1 MFMSTTEAHDLI
13 LQPRQAKRLVGAE
26 DLQRA
31 FLDALSQ
38 RKLHHAWLIG
48 GPESCGKATFAYQAA
63 KFLLTHQENAPIA
76 AMGTTGF
83 QIPDESR
90 AAAKISA
97 GSHSDL
103 LLFSRRWDQDNK
115 RMTSGIPVDDV
126 RRLTH
131 FFGSTAGE
139 GGWRVVIVD
148 KVDDMAPSAANAL
161 LKSLE
166 EPPSNCMFFILSD
179 HPQRLLP
186 TIRSRC
192 RKAHMNA
199 LDKAQMSDVLSENLD
214 AFDSDA
220 FEEIAEL
227 AAGRVQ
233 YAMELL
239 QQDHSDLRHDM
250 QARLEEPPNDTRNLH
265 ALADSLSTRGRDALF
280 DEFLERMRLFVH
292 KRALLASS
300 QGRYNPWIEVWDEL
314 GRQQVQT
321 DTFNLDKKQ
330 LILNLFALLNKAK
343 SAEVR
348 LPT

>member
-1 MFMSTTEAHDLI
+1 MSTTEAHDLI
-13 LQPRQAKRLVGAE
+13 LEPRKAKRLIGAE

-31 FLDALSQ
+31 FLEALGQ
-38 RKLHHAWLIG
+38 GKLHHAWLIG

-63 KFLLTHQENAPIA
+63 KFMLSHQGNAQIA
-76 AMGTTGF
+76 AMGLTSF
-83 QIPDESR
+83 ELPENS
-90 AAAKISA
+90 AASAKISA

-115 RMTSGIPVDDV
+115 RMTAGIPVNDV

-139 GGWRVVIVD
+139 GGWRIVIVD

-166 EPPSNCMFFILSD
+166 EPPSKCLFFILSD

-192 RKAHMNA
+192 RKAHMKA
-199 LDKAQMSDVLSENLD
+199 LDRTQMTEVLSDALD
-214 AFDSDA
+214 DFDQST
-220 FEEIAEL
+220 FEGVADL

-239 QQDHSDLRHDM
+239 QQDHNDLRHDM
-250 QARLEEPPNDTRNLH
+250 QARLEEMPQDVRNLH
-265 ALADSLSTRGRDALF
+265 ALADALVVRGRDVLF
-280 DEFLERMRLFVH
+280 NEFLERMRLFVH
-292 KRALLASS
+292 KNALAASS
-300 QGRYNPWIEVWDEL
+300 RGRQNPWIEVWDEL

-343 SAEVR
+343 SAEVH

>member
-1 MFMSTTEAHDLI
+1 MSTTEAYDLI
-13 LQPRQAKRLVGAE
+13 LQPRKADRLVGAE
-26 DLQRA
+26 DLQRG
-31 FLDALSQ
+31 FLEALSQ
-38 RKLHHAWLIG
+38 GKLHHAWLVG

-63 KFLLTHQENAPIA
+63 KFLLSHQGNAGSA
-76 AMGTTGF
+76 AAGATRF
-83 QIPDESR
+83 SIPEDSP

-115 RMTSGIPVDDV
+115 RMTAGIPVDDV

-139 GGWRVVIVD
+139 GGWRIVIVD

-166 EPPSNCMFFILSD
+166 EPPANCLFFILSD

-199 LDKAQMSDVLSENLD
+199 LDKAQMSEVLGATLDVFD
-214 AFDSDA
+214 AKA
-220 FEEIAEL
+220 FEDIAEL
-227 AAGRVQ
+227 SAGRVQ
-233 YAMELL
+233 YAIDLL

-250 QARLEEPPNDTRNLH
+250 QVRLEEEPNDTRNLH
-265 ALADSLSTRGRDALF
+265 ALADALSTRGRDALF
-280 DEFLERMRLFVH
+280 DEFMERTRLFVH
-292 KRALLASS
+292 KRALRASS
-300 QGRYNPWIEVWDEL
+300 RGAYNPWIEVWDEL
-314 GRQQVQT
+314 GQQQVQT

-343 SAEVR
+343 SAEVS

>member
-1 MFMSTTEAHDLI
+1 MATTEAHDLI
-13 LQPRQAKRLVGAE
+13 LQPRKAKRLVGAE

-31 FLDALSQ
+31 FLEALSQ
-38 RKLHHAWLIG
+38 KKLHHAWLIG

-63 KFLLTHQENAPIA
+63 KFLLSHQDNAPIA
-76 AMGTTGF
+76 AMGLTSF
-83 QIPDESR
+83 QLLDNC
-90 AAAKISA
+90 AASAKVSA

-103 LLFSRRWDQDNK
+103 LLFSRRWDQENK
-115 RMTSGIPVDDV
+115 RMTAGIPVVDV
-126 RRLTH
+126 RRLIH

-166 EPPSNCMFFILSD
+166 EPPSKCMFFILSD

-192 RKAHMNA
+192 RKAHMKA
-199 LDKAQMSDVLSENLD
+199 LNPAQTSEVLSETLD
-214 AFDSDA
+214 GFDKSAFDG
-220 FEEIAEL
+220 IADL

-239 QQDHSDLRHDM
+239 QQDHVDLRHDM
-250 QARLEEPPNDTRNLH
+250 QARLEETPNDVRNLH
-265 ALADSLSTRGRDALF
+265 ALADALVLRGRDALF

-292 KRALLASS
+292 KRALAASS
-300 QGRYNPWIEVWDEL
+300 QGRDNPWIEVWDEL
-314 GRQQVQT
+314 GLQQVQT
-321 DTFNLDKKQ
+321 DTYNLDKKQ

-343 SAEVR
+343 SAEVH